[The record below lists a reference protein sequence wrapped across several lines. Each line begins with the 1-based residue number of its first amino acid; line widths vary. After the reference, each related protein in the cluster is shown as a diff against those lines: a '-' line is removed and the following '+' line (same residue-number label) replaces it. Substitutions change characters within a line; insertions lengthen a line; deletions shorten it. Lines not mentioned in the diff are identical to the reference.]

1 MDEEEVVVAIAF
13 FIAAAVSI
21 KIIASAFLKHWENKL
36 KYERIHDTAIAQ
48 PHGDRELTARM
59 ERIEQALDSIAV
71 EVERISENQRYTTK
85 LLAEREGVVVPRRLS
100 S

>member
-1 MDEEEVVVAIAF
+1 MDEEEVVVAVSF

-36 KYERIHDTAIAQ
+36 KYGSAAQ
-48 PHGDRELTARM
+48 GGLREGELSARM

-71 EVERISENQRYTTK
+71 EVERISENQRYTTR
-85 LLAEREGVVVPRRLS
+85 LLAEREGVPARGRLS

>member
-1 MDEEEVVVAIAF
+1 MDEEEVIVAISF

-36 KYERIHDTAIAQ
+36 KYGSSVA
-48 PHGDRELTARM
+48 HGGLREGEISARM
-59 ERIEQALDSIAV
+59 ERIEQAIDSIAV

-85 LLAEREGVVVPRRLS
+85 LLAEREGVAIPRRLS

>member
-1 MDEEEVVVAIAF
+1 MDEEEVVVAVSF

-36 KYERIHDTAIAQ
+36 KYGSSMSQGGLRD
-48 PHGDRELTARM
+48 GELSARM

-71 EVERISENQRYTTK
+71 EVERISENQRYTPK
-85 LLAEREGVVVPRRLS
+85 LLAEREGVPARGRLS

>member
-1 MDEEEVVVAIAF
+1 MDEEELVAVLGF
-13 FIAAAVSI
+13 FIAAAISI

-36 KYERIHDTAIAQ
+36 KYGNSMA
-48 PHGDRELTARM
+48 HGLRDGELSTRM

-85 LLAEREGVVVPRRLS
+85 LLAEREGAVVPRRLS